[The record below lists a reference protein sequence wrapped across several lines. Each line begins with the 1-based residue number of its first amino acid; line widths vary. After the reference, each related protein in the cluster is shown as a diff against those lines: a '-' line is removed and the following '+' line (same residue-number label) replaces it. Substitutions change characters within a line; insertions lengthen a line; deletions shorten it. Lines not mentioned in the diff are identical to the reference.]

1 MRLGLLISAMMGLA
15 VNWMVPAT
23 ASTSTSP
30 SAIIR
35 GNVAPAYY
43 YHGGLLSVSLPWR
56 VLSASRL
63 LSRPL
68 ALLLRA
74 PNANRL

>member
-43 YHGGLLSVSLPWR
+43 YHGGYYPYHYHGGYYRRRAYYHGRWR
-56 VLSASRL
+56 YY
-63 LSRPL
+63 
-68 ALLLRA
+68 
-74 PNANRL
+74 